1 MIPIQ
6 PKLRTNYHFEENA
19 LVMVFWNRKDGWKLA
34 QVVEGYKHHQGYVS
48 FHLLDGTCSCG
59 NKSVKP
65 SPSAKPL
72 NPYDSLNRQCPD
84 NARKWADAQA
94 AIDQIGVLTKCPGL
108 NVASL
113 RIMLKDEY
121 DYFMNHPDEY
131 EGWMQAASGGREY
144 PKLRLVG

>member
-1 MIPIQ
+1 MTPM
-6 PKLRTNYHFEENA
+6 RTNYYFEENA

-34 QVVEGYKHHQGYVS
+34 QVVEGYKSNQGYVS

-72 NPYDSLNRQCPD
+72 NPYEKQSP
-84 NARKWADAQA
+84 AWAQAQA

-113 RIMLKDEY
+113 RIMLKTEY
-121 DYFMNHPDEY
+121 DYFIDHPDEY
-131 EGWMQAASGGREY
+131 TAWMEQASGGKEY